1 MSEILTTYE
10 KNYRKNEEKIN
21 DNFKQL
27 TLSFG
32 IETNIDK
39 IKILQNIEL
48 LISEQEKIIKLLEC
62 ETSSLVNQENYEA
75 FSNKMLSYKQNL
87 KINKNTYQEMEDKI
101 NSKEEVI
108 IGNNEQNLSKGLLKN
123 EQTNYLGNLKLQEA
137 KRILANTEDMG
148 NKIIVN
154 MDEQSNTMKNLNSKV
169 KTMNGELDESN
180 TILNKMKSRIK
191 KNKKIVI
198 YLSIILFITLVIIL
212 AYKYFKK

>member
-10 KNYRKNEEKIN
+10 TNYRKNEEKIN

-101 NSKEEVI
+101 NSKDSLL
-108 IGNNEQNLSKGLLKN
+108 GNNEQNLSNGLLKN
-123 EQTNYLGNLKLQEA
+123 EQSNYLGNLKLQEA

-169 KTMNGELDESN
+169 KNMNGELDESN
-180 TILNKMKSRIK
+180 SILNIMKSRMK
-191 KNKKIVI
+191 RNKKIII
-198 YLSIILFITLVIIL
+198 YISIILFITLATIL
-212 AYKYFKK
+212 VYKFFKK

>member
-10 KNYRKNEEKIN
+10 VNYRKNEEKIN
-21 DNFKQL
+21 DNFKKL
-27 TLSFG
+27 TLSLG
-32 IETNIDK
+32 IESDIDK
-39 IKILQNIEL
+39 TKILQNIEL

-62 ETSSLVNQENYEA
+62 ETSSLVNQEDYEA
-75 FSNKMLSYKQNL
+75 FNNKMTSYKQNL
-87 KINKNTYQEMEDKI
+87 KINKNSYQEMEDKI
-101 NSKEEVI
+101 NSKDTLY
-108 IGNNEQNLSKGLLKN
+108 GNNEQNLSNGLLKN
-123 EQTNYLGNLKLQEA
+123 EQSNYLGNLKLQEA

>member
-10 KNYRKNEEKIN
+10 TNYRKNEEKIN

-101 NSKEEVI
+101 NSKDSLL
-108 IGNNEQNLSKGLLKN
+108 GNNEQNLSNGLLKN
-123 EQTNYLGNLKLQEA
+123 EQSNYLGNLKLQEA

-169 KTMNGELDESN
+169 KNMNGELDESN
-180 TILNKMKSRIK
+180 SILNIMKSRMK
-191 KNKKIVI
+191 RNKKIII
-198 YLSIILFITLVIIL
+198 YLSIILFITLAMIL
-212 AYKYFKK
+212 VYKFFKK

>member
-10 KNYRKNEEKIN
+10 TNYRKNEEKIN

-62 ETSSLVNQENYEA
+62 ETSSLVNQEDYEA

-101 NSKEEVI
+101 NSKDSLL
-108 IGNNEQNLSKGLLKN
+108 GNNEQNLSNGLLKN
-123 EQTNYLGNLKLQEA
+123 EQSNYLGNLKLQEA

-154 MDEQSNTMKNLNSKV
+154 MNEQSNTMKNLNSKV
-169 KTMNGELDESN
+169 KNMNGELDESN
-180 TILNKMKSRIK
+180 SILNIMKSRMK
-191 KNKKIVI
+191 RNKKIII
-198 YLSIILFITLVIIL
+198 YLSIILFITLATIL
-212 AYKYFKK
+212 VYKFFKK

>member
-101 NSKEEVI
+101 NSKDSLL
-108 IGNNEQNLSKGLLKN
+108 GNNEQNLSNGLLKN
-123 EQTNYLGNLKLQEA
+123 EQSNYLGNLKLQEA

-169 KTMNGELDESN
+169 KNMNGELDESN
-180 TILNKMKSRIK
+180 SILNIMKSRMK
-191 KNKKIVI
+191 RNKKIII
-198 YLSIILFITLVIIL
+198 YLSIILFITLAMIL
-212 AYKYFKK
+212 VYNFFKK

>member
-10 KNYRKNEEKIN
+10 TNYRKNEEKIN
-21 DNFKQL
+21 YNFKQL

-62 ETSSLVNQENYEA
+62 ETSSLVNQEDYEA

-101 NSKEEVI
+101 NSKDSLL
-108 IGNNEQNLSKGLLKN
+108 GNNEQNLSNGLLKN
-123 EQTNYLGNLKLQEA
+123 EQSNYLGNLKLQEA

-169 KTMNGELDESN
+169 KNMNGELDESN
-180 TILNKMKSRIK
+180 SILNIMKSRMK
-191 KNKKIVI
+191 RNKKIII
-198 YLSIILFITLVIIL
+198 YISIILFITLATIL
-212 AYKYFKK
+212 VYKFFKK

>member
-1 MSEILTTYE
+1 MDGTIVSFYV
-10 KNYRKNEEKIN
+10 
-21 DNFKQL
+21 

-62 ETSSLVNQENYEA
+62 ETSSLVNQEDYEA

-101 NSKEEVI
+101 NSKDSLLE
-108 IGNNEQNLSKGLLKN
+108 NDEQNLINGLLKN
-123 EQTNYLGNLKLQEA
+123 EQSNYLGNLKLQEA

-169 KTMNGELDESN
+169 KNMNGELDESN
-180 TILNKMKSRIK
+180 SILNIMKSRMK
-191 KNKKIVI
+191 RNKKIII
-198 YLSIILFITLVIIL
+198 YISIILFITLATIL
-212 AYKYFKK
+212 VYKFFEK